1 MLWKLQM
8 YIILVGNYVLMLI
21 NEYTSVDYS
30 CKMVI
35 SLAIEVN
42 HGPVFNKIQLA
53 DRWLLGQILTKL
65 FGGHVQTNVSNLL
78 L

>member
-1 MLWKLQM
+1 MQ
-8 YIILVGNYVLMLI
+8 I
-21 NEYTSVDYS
+21 NECTTVNYS
-30 CKMVI
+30 HKMLI
-35 SLAIEVN
+35 SLAAEVN
-42 HGPVFNKIQLA
+42 HGPVFNKIQLD